1 MTSTKFKPGMIFLIL
16 SAEEL
21 NFTPE
26 KNDLRARHY
35 NITVFFKKKK
45 KPCVREGHF
54 LINHG
59 VKNSSLQI
67 MENYKPENEGWKHEC
82 R

>member
-26 KNDLRARHY
+26 EKLSQGKTLQY
-35 NITVFFKKKK
+35 YY
-45 KPCVREGHF
+45 F
-54 LINHG
+54 L
-59 VKNSSLQI
+59 
-67 MENYKPENEGWKHEC
+67 
-82 R
+82 

>member
-45 KPCVREGHF
+45 NPVWERA
-54 LINHG
+54 I
-59 VKNSSLQI
+59 S
-67 MENYKPENEGWKHEC
+67 
-82 R
+82 

>member
-1 MTSTKFKPGMIFLIL
+1 MKNKPGMIFLIL

-26 KNDLRARHY
+26 KKMISGQDLT
-35 NITVFFKKKK
+35 ILLFKKKK

-59 VKNSSLQI
+59 VKNSFLQI
-67 MENYKPENEGWKHEC
+67 MEN
-82 R
+82 